1 VKQIR
6 TQQHAFKQSYFLLEV
21 TDARLTELDVDEDF
35 FFKESI
41 VSIGTPSTQTNPLG
55 LLLSLVLR
63 NLLVICEPQLSI
75 LVELGQSG
83 LQLGLCLHP
92 GRQLLKRNIPKTF
105 WRLKQTSIMQTR
117 RSTALPL

>member
-1 VKQIR
+1 V
-6 TQQHAFKQSYFLLEV
+6 YFLLEV
-21 TDARLTELDVDEDF
+21 TDARLAELDVDEDF

-63 NLLVICEPQLSI
+63 NLLVICEPELSI
-75 LVELGQSG
+75 LVELGQSSF
-83 LQLGLCLHP
+83 QLGLCLHP
-92 GRQLLKRNIPKTF
+92 GRQLLERNIPKTF
-105 WRLKQTSIMQTR
+105 MRSKQTSVVQTR